1 MSTTTTLFES
11 VSQLM
16 NKIKDIQATISLL
29 GWDQEVNMPT
39 GSAPARAEHIST
51 LSSISHELITN
62 DSAKSLFEDAKSHLD
77 SYSGTEKRLLTLF
90 IEEFEQNIVLP
101 MQLIKDTAKAR
112 ALGQTAWRQAYH
124 DSDYSLFQPY
134 LQRLLD
140 LKIEAAEH
148 IGYKEHRYD
157 AMLDNYEKGATV
169 TLLTPIFEE
178 LRQGTIELLQE
189 VDSKKEYVN
198 RDFLHRTF
206 EPVKQL
212 SFAKQMSERLGFDF
226 NKGRIDLSTHPFC
239 TSFSPIDVRITTR
252 VSEDKFHS
260 CFFGV
265 IHETGHAL
273 YEQGVNQEIARTF
286 AGGGSS
292 LGIHESQSLF
302 WENYVCRSE
311 EYWMYA
317 FPILK
322 KEFPDQF
329 YNVNLEQFFK
339 AINKIS
345 TSLNRVESDE
355 ITYNLHII
363 LRFEIE
369 KGLFEGSIRTED
381 IPEIWNTKMN
391 EYLSVVPEND
401 KQGCLQDVH
410 WSFGG
415 FGYFPTYTLGK
426 LYGAMFW
433 NQINKDIPKTKDMIA
448 QGNFTDILQWLRT
461 NIHQY
466 GRLKTPQEIVK
477 DVTGRP
483 LTATDFLEYAK
494 NKVTKVYGA

>member
-1 MSTTTTLFES
+1 MSTPSALFDS

-16 NKIKDIQATISLL
+16 SKIKDIQSSISLL

-51 LSSISHELITN
+51 LSSISHELMTN
-62 DSAKSLFEDAKSHLD
+62 DTAKKHYETAKEHLE
-77 SYSGTEKRLLTLF
+77 SFSGNEKRLLSLY

-101 MQLIKDTAKAR
+101 MELVKDTAKAR

-134 LQRLLD
+134 LKRLLD
-140 LKIEAAEH
+140 LKTEAAEH

-157 AMLDNYEKGATV
+157 PMLDNYEKGATV
-169 TLLTPIFEE
+169 ALLTPTFEE
-178 LRQGTIELLQE
+178 LRQGTISLLQS
-189 VDSKKEYVN
+189 VDDKDVYVN
-198 RDFLHRTF
+198 RDFLHRSF
-206 EPVKQL
+206 EPSKQL
-212 SFAKQMSERLGFDF
+212 SFAKQMSERLGFDY

-273 YEQGVNQEIARTF
+273 YEQGINPEISRTF

-311 EYWMYA
+311 EYWVYA

-329 YNVNLEQFFK
+329 YNVSLEQFYK

-369 KGLFEGSIRTED
+369 KGLFDGSIRSGD
-381 IPEIWNTKMN
+381 IPEIWNAKMK
-391 EYLSVVPEND
+391 EYLNVVPENH

-415 FGYFPTYTLGK
+415 FGYFPTYSLGK

-448 QGNFTDILQWLRT
+448 QGNFTEILQWLRT
-461 NIHQY
+461 KIHTF
-466 GRLKTPQEIVK
+466 GRMKTPQEIVM

-483 LTATDFLEYAK
+483 LTAKDFLEYAQ
-494 NKVTKVYGA
+494 NKINRVYAQ

>member
-1 MSTTTTLFES
+1 MSTPSALFDS

-16 NKIKDIQATISLL
+16 SKIKDIQSSISLL

-51 LSSISHELITN
+51 LSSISHELMTN
-62 DSAKSLFEDAKSHLD
+62 DTAKKHYETAKEHLE
-77 SYSGTEKRLLTLF
+77 SFSGNEKRLLSLY

-101 MQLIKDTAKAR
+101 MELVKDTAKAR

-134 LQRLLD
+134 LKRLLD
-140 LKIEAAEH
+140 LKTEAAEH

-157 AMLDNYEKGATV
+157 LMLDNYEKGATV
-169 TLLTPIFEE
+169 ALLTPTFEE
-178 LRQGTIELLQE
+178 LRQGTISLLQS
-189 VDSKKEYVN
+189 VDDKDVYVN
-198 RDFLHRTF
+198 RDFLHRSF
-206 EPVKQL
+206 EPSKQL
-212 SFAKQMSERLGFDF
+212 SFAKQMSERLGFDY

-273 YEQGVNQEIARTF
+273 YEQGINPEISRTF

-311 EYWMYA
+311 EYWVYA

-329 YNVNLEQFFK
+329 YNVSLEQFYK

-369 KGLFEGSIRTED
+369 KGLFDGSIRSGD
-381 IPEIWNTKMN
+381 IPEIWNAKMK
-391 EYLSVVPEND
+391 EYLNVVPENH

-415 FGYFPTYTLGK
+415 FGYFPTYSLGK

-448 QGNFTDILQWLRT
+448 HGNFTEILQWLRT
-461 NIHQY
+461 KIHTF
-466 GRLKTPQEIVK
+466 GRMKTPQEIVM

-483 LTATDFLEYAK
+483 LTAKDFLEYAQ
-494 NKVTKVYGA
+494 NKINRVYAQ